1 VPATV
6 LNTGSSNNDQPPRA
20 CDCGLN
26 AKQASPNVTF
36 AKLPADGY
44 LLFGTRVIRMFAYA
58 FLSVVLVLYLAQLGL
73 NEGFIGLLLSLTL
86 IGDAAISLW
95 MTTSA
100 DRIGRRRILIA
111 GAGLMLFAGVLFAV
125 TDRVALL
132 LIAAI
137 IGVISPSGYEVGPFL
152 PVEQSALSQIV
163 PDRLRTQVFA
173 WYNLVGSFA
182 TAAGALCGGGLTQF
196 LQQAGVIPLNSY
208 RTVVVLYGVMGVLL
222 GTLFTKLSPEIEA
235 VHSDGLPIPTRL
247 GLHRSRSIVL
257 KLSTLFGLDAFAG
270 GFVVQSLV
278 AYWFHVRFGVEPAAL
293 GGIFFGANILAG
305 ISALAAAWV
314 AARIGLVNTMVFT
327 HLPSNLFLMLV
338 PLMPNLPLAI
348 IVLFVRFS
356 ISQMDVP
363 ARQSYTMAVV
373 APDERSAA
381 AGVTGIARSIGAAI
395 SPTFAGVFLGN
406 PVLLGAPFFVAGAL
420 KVVYDILIYRSFRE
434 IKEREHEVHRSEEAD
449 SRAENE

>member
-1 VPATV
+1 
-6 LNTGSSNNDQPPRA
+6 
-20 CDCGLN
+20 
-26 AKQASPNVTF
+26 
-36 AKLPADGY
+36 
-44 LLFGTRVIRMFAYA
+44 MFAYG

-73 NEGFIGLLLSLTL
+73 NEGLIGLLLSLTL

-163 PDRLRTQVFA
+163 PDEQRTQVFA
-173 WYNLVGSFA
+173 WYTLVGSFA
-182 TAAGALCGGGLTQF
+182 TAIGALCGGCLTEL

-208 RTVVVLYGVMGVLL
+208 RTVLLLYGVMGVLL
-222 GTLFTKLSPEIEA
+222 AALFTRLSPEVEA
-235 VHSDGLPIPTRL
+235 VHSDGQPTRTRL
-247 GLHRSRSIVL
+247 GLHRSGSVVL

-305 ISALAAAWV
+305 ISALAAASV

-327 HLPSNLFLMLV
+327 HLPSNILLMLV
-338 PLMPNLPLAI
+338 PLMPNLSSAI
-348 IVLFVRFS
+348 VVLFARFA

-363 ARQSYTMAVV
+363 PRQSYTMAVV

-381 AGVTGIARSIGAAI
+381 AGITGIARSIGAAV
-395 SPTFAGVFLGN
+395 SPTFAGAFLSN
-406 PVLLGAPFFVAGAL
+406 PVLLGVPFFLAGGL
-420 KVVYDILIYRSFRE
+420 KVIYDILLYRSFRH
-434 IKEREHEVHRSEEAD
+434 IKEDGREDARPGKD
-449 SRAENE
+449 

>member
-1 VPATV
+1 
-6 LNTGSSNNDQPPRA
+6 
-20 CDCGLN
+20 
-26 AKQASPNVTF
+26 VTF
-36 AKLPADGY
+36 AKLPANGSI
-44 LLFGTRVIRMFAYA
+44 LFGTRVIRMFAYG

-73 NEGFIGLLLSLTL
+73 SEGLVGLLLSLTL

-100 DRIGRRRILIA
+100 DRLGRRRILMA
-111 GAGLMLFAGVLFAV
+111 GAALMLSAGVLFAL

-137 IGVISPSGYEVGPFL
+137 IGVISPSGNEVGPFL
-152 PVEQSALSQIV
+152 SVEQAALSQIV
-163 PDRLRTQVFA
+163 PDGLRTRVFA

-196 LQQAGVIPLNSY
+196 LQQVGVILLNSY
-208 RTVVVLYGVMGVLL
+208 RLVLVLYGVMGVLL
-222 GTLFTKLSPEIEA
+222 AALFTHLSPEVEA
-235 VHSDGLPIPTRL
+235 VHSDGPQTPTRF
-247 GLHRSRSIVL
+247 GLHRSRGIVL

-314 AARIGLVNTMVFT
+314 AERIGLVNTMVFT
-327 HLPSNLFLMLV
+327 HLPSNILLMLV
-338 PLMPNLPLAI
+338 PLMPNLPSAI
-348 IVLFVRFS
+348 VVLFARFA

-363 ARQSYTMAVV
+363 VRQSYTMAVV

-381 AGVTGIARSIGAAI
+381 AGITGIARSIGAAI
-395 SPTFAGVFLGN
+395 SPAIAGAFLSN
-406 PVLLGAPFFVAGAL
+406 PVLLGVPFFLAGGL
-420 KVVYDILIYRSFRE
+420 KVIYDILLYRNFRE
-434 IKEREHEVHRSEEAD
+434 VKKQGHEPVMLGKID
-449 SRAENE
+449 S

>member
-1 VPATV
+1 
-6 LNTGSSNNDQPPRA
+6 
-20 CDCGLN
+20 
-26 AKQASPNVTF
+26 VTL

-44 LLFGTRVIRMFAYA
+44 ILFETRVIRMFAYG

-73 NEGFIGLLLSLTL
+73 NEGLIGLLLSLTL

-95 MTTSA
+95 MTTTA

-111 GAGLMLFAGVLFAV
+111 GAGLMLFAGILFAV

-137 IGVISPSGYEVGPFL
+137 IGVISPSGNEVGPFL

-163 PDRLRTQVFA
+163 PDEQRTQVFA

-182 TAAGALCGGGLTQF
+182 TAIGALCGGCLTEL

-208 RTVVVLYGVMGVLL
+208 RTVLVLYGVMGMLL
-222 GTLFTKLSPEIEA
+222 AALFTQLSPEVEA
-235 VHSDGLPIPTRL
+235 VHSDGQPTRTRL
-247 GLHRSRSIVL
+247 GLHRSGSVVL

-305 ISALAAAWV
+305 ISALAAASV

-327 HLPSNLFLMLV
+327 HLPSNILLMLV
-338 PLMPNLPLAI
+338 PLMPNLSLAI
-348 IVLFVRFS
+348 VVLFARFA

-363 ARQSYTMAVV
+363 PRQSYTMAVV

-381 AGVTGIARSIGAAI
+381 AGITGIARSIGAAV
-395 SPTFAGVFLGN
+395 SPTFAGAFLSN
-406 PVLLGAPFFVAGAL
+406 PVLLGVPFFLAGGL
-420 KVVYDILIYRSFRE
+420 KVIYDILLYRSFRH
-434 IKEREHEVHRSEEAD
+434 IKEDGREDARPRKD
-449 SRAENE
+449 

>member
-1 VPATV
+1 VIFT
-6 LNTGSSNNDQPPRA
+6 
-20 CDCGLN
+20 
-26 AKQASPNVTF
+26 
-36 AKLPADGY
+36 KLPADGY
-44 LLFGTRVIRMFAYA
+44 ILFGTRVIRMFAYG

-73 NEGFIGLLLSLTL
+73 SEGLIGLLLSLTL

-100 DRIGRRRILIA
+100 DRVGRRRILMA
-111 GAGLMLFAGVLFAV
+111 GAGLMLFAGVLFAL
-125 TDRVALL
+125 TDKLALL

-152 PVEQSALSQIV
+152 SVEQAALSQIV
-163 PDRLRTQVFA
+163 PDELRTQVFA

-182 TAAGALCGGGLTQF
+182 TAAGALCGGGLTEL
-196 LQQAGVIPLNSY
+196 LQRVGLISLNSY
-208 RTVVVLYGVMGVLL
+208 RAVLVLYGVMGVLL
-222 GTLFTKLSPEIEA
+222 AALFMQLSHEVEA
-235 VHSDGLPIPTRL
+235 IHSDGPPTPTHF
-247 GLHRSRSIVL
+247 GLHRSCTIVL
-257 KLSTLFGLDAFAG
+257 KLSSLFGLDAFAG

-327 HLPSNLFLMLV
+327 HLPSNVLLMLV
-338 PLMPNLPLAI
+338 PLMPNLSSAI
-348 IVLFVRFS
+348 AVLFARFA

-363 ARQSYTMAVV
+363 ARQVYTMAVV

-381 AGVTGIARSIGAAI
+381 AGVTGIARSMGAAI
-395 SPTFAGVFLGN
+395 SPTIAGALLSN
-406 PVLLGAPFFVAGAL
+406 PVLLGTPFFVAGGL
-420 KVVYDILIYRSFRE
+420 KIIYDILVYRSFRQV
-434 IKEREHEVHRSEEAD
+434 KGERANRQYPAKD
-449 SRAENE
+449 